1 MAKPKRPQ
9 KTEADDVR
17 THTYL
22 IYDPE
27 TGDLVHGHK
36 AVVLPY
42 GEAPAE
48 DQLLEEALGLAA
60 EATGRKPDRLR
71 AIRLSEEEFEK
82 LEPGSVYR
90 VDPKSERLERTDS
103 ESAA

>member
-1 MAKPKRPQ
+1 MAKRPK

-17 THTYL
+17 THTFL
-22 IYDPE
+22 VYDPE
-27 TGDLVHGHK
+27 TGDLLHGHK

-42 GEAPAE
+42 GEAPGE
-48 DQLLEEALGLAA
+48 DHFLKEALGLAA
-60 EATGRKPDRLR
+60 EATSREADGLR
-71 AIRLSEEEFEK
+71 AITLSEEEFEK
-82 LEPGSVYR
+82 LEPGVVYR